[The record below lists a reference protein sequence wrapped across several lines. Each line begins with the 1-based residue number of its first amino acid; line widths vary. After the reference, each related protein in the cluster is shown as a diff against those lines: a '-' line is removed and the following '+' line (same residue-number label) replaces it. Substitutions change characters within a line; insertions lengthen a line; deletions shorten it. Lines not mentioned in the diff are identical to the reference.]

1 MISILY
7 YHFFS
12 FIDPSDG
19 PWLDQDKPELNV
31 TIKYFVNRPMFY
43 NESIVIKSHNKIL
56 YRGRLVTISMKS
68 AIRGLLLERFVN
80 YNKITY

>member
-1 MISILY
+1 MIRNLS
-7 YHFFS
+7 FS
-12 FIDPSDG
+12 FNIDIFIPFYSVLDPSDG

-56 YRGRLVTISMKS
+56 YRGR
-68 AIRGLLLERFVN
+68 
-80 YNKITY
+80 

>member
-1 MISILY
+1 MFKVSFRNVYKIRNFKSYSCKNHVSIPFNSVL
-7 YHFFS
+7 
-12 FIDPSDG
+12 DPSDG

-56 YRGRLVTISMKS
+56 YRGR
-68 AIRGLLLERFVN
+68 
-80 YNKITY
+80 